1 MKKRNIKQSYNRI
14 LEISEDAKQITM
26 PDSRYYRRNGKYYPS
41 ITYVL
46 QYYPKGKF
54 FEDWLKKV
62 GYASEHIVRK
72 AGEQGTETHEMIESY
87 LNGEELNF
95 LSASG
100 YPQYNPDV
108 WQMFLRFVDFW
119 ETYKPKLIETE
130 VHLFSDEIKVAGTCD
145 MVCEIEIDGKTE
157 LWIIDFKTSN
167 HLQTTYDLQT
177 AVYGKCYEEC
187 FGKKADR
194 YGVLWLKSSK
204 RKAAEGKIQGKGWEM
219 YESSR
224 TQEENIDIFMTVKKL
239 FDLENP
245 KHSPVFTEFRTQVKR
260 EL

>member
-1 MKKRNIKQSYNRI
+1 MSKKVLKNSYKRI
-14 LEISEDAKQITM
+14 LEVSEDAKQITM
-26 PDSRYYRRNGKYYPS
+26 PDSRYYQRNGEFYPS

-46 QYYPKGKF
+46 GAYPKGKF

-72 AGEQGTETHEMIESY
+72 ASDQGTETHEMIEDY
-87 LNGEELNF
+87 LNGKELNF
-95 LSASG
+95 LSKSG
-100 YPQYNPDV
+100 HPQYDTLV

-119 ETYKPKLIETE
+119 EEYNPKLIETE

-145 MVCEIEIDGKTE
+145 MVCEIDGE

-187 FGKKADR
+187 YGKTPDR

-219 YESSR
+219 YESNRS
-224 TQEENIDIFMTVKKL
+224 QEENIDIFMTLKKL

-245 KHSPVFTEFRTQVKR
+245 KHSPVFTEFKTSAKR
-260 EL
+260 NL